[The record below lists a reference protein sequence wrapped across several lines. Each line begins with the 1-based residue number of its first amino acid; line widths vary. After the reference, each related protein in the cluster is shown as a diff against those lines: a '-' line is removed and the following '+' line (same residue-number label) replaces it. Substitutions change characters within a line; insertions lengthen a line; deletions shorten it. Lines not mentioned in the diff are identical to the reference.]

1 MKPEVLVFAA
11 SPSRSVMEQ
20 LDRHFHCH
28 HVYRQPAA
36 EQDAYI
42 DQVAPNVRGIMTVGP
57 IGVSAALA
65 ARLPRLEIVALNSV
79 GYDKI
84 DFEALRPRR
93 VLVTNTPDVLTDDV
107 ADLTVLLVLASA
119 RRLPAMDR
127 FVRNGDWAAR
137 KPLAPARSVRGK
149 VAGIFGFGRI
159 GQAIGARLAA
169 LGMEIRY
176 HQPRAI
182 PGVAVPRA
190 DSLLDLARQSD
201 YLILAAPAN
210 AATLRAV
217 DAAVMDA
224 LGPEG
229 TLVNIARG
237 SLVDEEA
244 LVSALQSGRLGAA
257 ALDVFDQEPQVPDA
271 LRALENVVLTPH
283 IGSLT
288 AETRHAMGQL
298 TVDNLL
304 AHFEGRPLPTPVAY

>member
-28 HVYRQPAA
+28 HVYQQPAA
-36 EQDAYI
+36 GQDAYI
-42 DQVAPNVRGIMTVGP
+42 DRVAPNVRGIMTIGP

-84 DFEALRPRR
+84 DFEALRPRG

-137 KPLAPARSVRGK
+137 KPLVPARSVRGK

-210 AATLRAV
+210 PATLRAV

-244 LVSALQSGRLGAA
+244 LVGALQTGRLGAA

-271 LRALENVVLTPH
+271 LRSLENVVLTPH

-304 AHFEGRPLPTPVAY
+304 AHFEGRPLPTPVSY

>member
-1 MKPEVLVFAA
+1 MKPEILVFAA

-20 LDRHFHCH
+20 LDRHFLCH

-42 DQVAPNVRGIMTVGP
+42 DGVAPNVRGIMTVGP

-84 DFEALRPRR
+84 DFEALRPRG

-137 KPLAPARSVRGK
+137 KPLVPARSVRGK

-182 PGVAVPRA
+182 AGVAAPRA

-210 AATLRAV
+210 AATFRAV

-244 LVSALQSGRLGAA
+244 LVSALQTGRLGAA
-257 ALDVFDQEPQVPDA
+257 ALDVFDLEPQVPAA

-304 AHFEGRPLPTPVAY
+304 AHFEGRPLPTPVHS